1 MDDLDG
7 MLSLR
12 MRKGALIWDY
22 IYVWHSAEGLCSLQL
37 GRLRRSEKALRTWGA
52 NQLFALEVG
61 IEKKGC
67 RRNECAEGYS
77 ERLG

>member
-1 MDDLDG
+1 MLTTTGPLARVKEGSQDL
-7 MLSLR
+7 
-12 MRKGALIWDY
+12 
-22 IYVWHSAEGLCSLQL
+22 
-37 GRLRRSEKALRTWGA
+37 GA

-67 RRNECAEGYS
+67 RRNECAERYS